1 MENTRRIGDSVEA
14 LDGHTS
20 ARRRL
25 YIICQAA
32 GWVMISTFITVSFFE
47 LQWPVLKPNAYP
59 RIHPVEFIIGRFI
72 LPPVLGFLL
81 THYVRYFLTRWGW
94 KRLDWHALLPRIFL
108 AGAVLT
114 LIFITLITANDIL
127 LLPNPAM
134 KYGRLSLST
143 FLLRWGGNSP
153 IFCGWLG
160 IYFFYHLSERF
171 NRLENERLR
180 LVTSQQEAELRA
192 LKSQV
197 NPHFIFN
204 SLNSLRSLIEEEPA
218 RARLA
223 VTQLANLLRYSLQSS
238 QRETVPLEEE
248 LRVANDYLAL
258 EQVRYEDRLR
268 LRIDVSPQALALP
281 VPPMLLQ
288 TLVENAVKYG
298 IAQRREGGEIAIVVR
313 YDGDMLRLQVTNPRA
328 PDASI
333 KIDAESTGV
342 GLRNAAERL
351 RLLFSD
357 RATLQLRLD
366 GPDLVVAEVLIPIK
380 PSPSR
385 LP

>member
-1 MENTRRIGDSVEA
+1 MENTRRIGDSVET

-20 ARRRL
+20 ARRRH
-25 YIICQAA
+25 YIICQTV
-32 GWVMISTFITVSFFE
+32 GWGLFFAQLVVVYGP
-47 LQWPVLKPNAYP
+47 LQWPHLKPDAYP
-59 RIHPVEFIIGRFI
+59 RIHPVELIIGRI
-72 LPPVLGFLL
+72 ISPIVIGFLL
-81 THYVRYFLTRWGW
+81 THFVRRFLTRWAW
-94 KRLDWHALLPRIFL
+94 KRLDWRSLMPRIF
-108 AGAVLT
+108 ATGAVLSLFHVT
-114 LIFITLITANDIL
+114 LLTAIGL
-127 LLPNPAM
+127 LLHNPEMGFRSA
-134 KYGRLSLST
+134 LFFVVS
-143 FLLRWGGNSP
+143 WVGNS
-153 IFCGWLG
+153 FLFDGWLG
-160 IYFFYHLSERF
+160 AYFFYHLFERF

-223 VTQLANLLRYSLQSS
+223 VTQLANLLRYSLQCS

-258 EQVRYEDRLR
+258 EQVRYESRLR
-268 LRIDVSPQALALP
+268 LRIDVPPQALALP

-298 IAQRREGGEIAIVVR
+298 IAQRREGGEIAIVARCDDHV
-313 YDGDMLRLQVTNPRA
+313 LRLQVTNPSA
-328 PDASI
+328 PDAPI
-333 KIDAESTGV
+333 KINAESTGV

-366 GPDLVVAEVLIPIK
+366 GPDLVVAEVLIPMK
-380 PSPSR
+380 PA
-385 LP
+385 

>member
-1 MENTRRIGDSVEA
+1 MENTRRIGDSIEP
-14 LDGHTS
+14 LDGHKS
-20 ARRRL
+20 VKRRHYL
-25 YIICQAA
+25 ICQTV
-32 GWVMISTFITVSFFE
+32 GWGLFFAQLVVVYGP
-47 LQWPVLKPNAYP
+47 LQWPQLKPNAYP
-59 RIHPVEFIIGRFI
+59 RAHPVELFTGRLVFPI
-72 LPPVLGFLL
+72 VIGFLL
-81 THYVRYFLTRWGW
+81 THFVRRFLTGWGW
-94 KRLDWHALLPRIFL
+94 KRLDWRSLMPRVF
-108 AGAVLT
+108 ATGAVLSLLHVT
-114 LIFITLITANDIL
+114 LLTAIGLLLQNPEMGFRSGLIFVV
-127 LLPNPAM
+127 
-134 KYGRLSLST
+134 S
-143 FLLRWGGNSP
+143 WVGNS
-153 IFCGWLG
+153 FLFDGWLG
-160 IYFFYHLSERF
+160 AYFFYHLFERF

-218 RARLA
+218 
-223 VTQLANLLRYSLQSS
+223 LRYSLQSS

-268 LRIDVSPQALALP
+268 LRIDVPPQALALP

-298 IAQRREGGEIAIVVR
+298 IAQRREGGEIAIVAR
-313 YDGDMLRLQVTNPRA
+313 YDGDRLRLQVTNPRA

-333 KIDAESTGV
+333 KMDAESTGV

-366 GPDLVVAEVLIPIK
+366 GADLVVAEVLIPMK

>member
-1 MENTRRIGDSVEA
+1 
-14 LDGHTS
+14 
-20 ARRRL
+20 
-25 YIICQAA
+25 
-32 GWVMISTFITVSFFE
+32 MI
-47 LQWPVLKPNAYP
+47 
-59 RIHPVEFIIGRFI
+59 
-72 LPPVLGFLL
+72 GFLL
-81 THYVRYFLTRWGW
+81 THFVRRFLTGWGW
-94 KRLDWHALLPRIFL
+94 KRLDWRSLMPRVF
-108 AGAVLT
+108 ATGAVLSLLHVT
-114 LIFITLITANDIL
+114 LLTAIGLLLQNPEMGFRSGLIFVV
-127 LLPNPAM
+127 
-134 KYGRLSLST
+134 S
-143 FLLRWGGNSP
+143 WVGNS
-153 IFCGWLG
+153 FLFDGWLG
-160 IYFFYHLSERF
+160 AYFFYHLFERF

-268 LRIDVSPQALALP
+268 LRIDVPPQALALP

-298 IAQRREGGEIAIVVR
+298 IAQRREGGEIAIVAR
-313 YDGDMLRLQVTNPRA
+313 YDGDRLRLQVTNPRA

-333 KIDAESTGV
+333 KMDAESTGV

-366 GPDLVVAEVLIPIK
+366 GADLVVAEVLIPMK

>member
-1 MENTRRIGDSVEA
+1 MENIRRIGD
-14 LDGHTS
+14 LGHGSDNHKKAT
-20 ARRRL
+20 RRR
-25 YIICQAA
+25 YIIFQTA
-32 GWVMISTFITVSFFE
+32 GWGLFFIADLAAFLE
-47 LQWPVLKPNAYP
+47 LRLPKLKPDAYP
-59 RIHPVEFIIGRFI
+59 RIYPVEFAVGQFI
-72 LPPVLGFLL
+72 FPITFAFLL
-81 THYVRYFLTRWGW
+81 THFSRRFLTNWGW
-94 KRLDWHALLPRIFL
+94 KRLDWRSLMPRILATSLMLSFLFGTLAMVVGHLLPHSPDLNLKPVPVFL
-108 AGAVLT
+108 VQWIGNA
-114 LIFITLITANDIL
+114 
-127 LLPNPAM
+127 
-134 KYGRLSLST
+134 
-143 FLLRWGGNSP
+143 FLFL
-153 IFCGWLG
+153 GWLVA
-160 IYFFYHLSERF
+160 YFFYHLFERF
-171 NRLENERLR
+171 NRTENERLR
-180 LVTSQQEAELRA
+180 LATSQQEAELRA

-268 LRIDVSPQALALP
+268 LRIDVPPQALALP

-298 IAQRREGGEIAIVVR
+298 IAQRREGGEIAIVAR
-313 YDGDMLRLQVTNPRA
+313 CDGDLLRLQVTNPRA

-333 KIDAESTGV
+333 KMDAESTGV

-366 GPDLVVAEVLIPIK
+366 GPDLVVAEVLIPMK
-380 PSPSR
+380 PSPSP

>member
-1 MENTRRIGDSVEA
+1 MENIRRIGDSLKA
-14 LDGHTS
+14 LDGHKS
-20 ARRRL
+20 ATRRL
-25 YIICQAA
+25 YIIIQAA
-32 GWVMISTFITVSFFE
+32 GWGLVFTINSAAFLVTR
-47 LQWPVLKPNAYP
+47 WPNLKPDAYP
-59 RIHPVEFIIGRFI
+59 KIHPVEFAVGQYIFPIT
-72 LPPVLGFLL
+72 LAFLL
-81 THYVRYFLTRWGW
+81 THYSRRFLTKWGW
-94 KRLDWHALLPRIFL
+94 KRLDWRSLMPRIFATCVVQSFLLVAL
-108 AGAVLT
+108 ATMVGH
-114 LIFITLITANDIL
+114 L
-127 LLPNPAM
+127 LLHNPQPNVKPVPFF
-134 KYGRLSLST
+134 LILWITNT
-143 FLLRWGGNSP
+143 F
-153 IFCGWLG
+153 IFAGWLVA
-160 IYFFYHLSERF
+160 YFFYHLFERF

-223 VTQLANLLRYSLQSS
+223 VTQLASLLRYSLQSS
-238 QRETVPLEEE
+238 QRETAPLEEE
-248 LRVANDYLAL
+248 LRVANDYLSL

-268 LRIDVSPQALALP
+268 LRIDVSPETLTLP

-298 IAQRREGGEIAIVVR
+298 IAQWREGGEIAIIAR
-313 YDGDMLRLQVTNPRA
+313 CDGDGLRLQVTNPRA

-333 KIDAESTGV
+333 KMDAESTGM

-351 RLLFSD
+351 RLLFSE

-366 GPDLVVAEVLIPIK
+366 GPDLVVAEVLIPLK
-380 PSPSR
+380 PSLS
-385 LP
+385 